1 LTPAT
6 PPEAAVLV
14 ISTAPTLEAADRLG
28 DMLVTEGL
36 AACVSR
42 LPGLESRFRWRGE
55 VTKAEEVLLL
65 AKTRAGLAPRL
76 VGRLAEL
83 HPYQVPEILV
93 VPVSLAH
100 APYLAW
106 IMEATQDGRP

>member
-6 PPEAAVLV
+6 SPETAVLV
-14 ISTAPTLEAADRLG
+14 ISTAPTLEAADR
-28 DMLVTEGL
+28 MAEILVAEGL

-42 LPGLESRFRWRGE
+42 LPGLESRFRWRGKA
-55 VTKAEEVLLL
+55 TKAEEVLLL

-76 VGRLAEL
+76 VERLAEL
-83 HPYQVPEILV
+83 HPYEVPEILV
-93 VPVSLAH
+93 VPVSLGH